1 MDSAVPPDTSP
12 LPLRPDET
20 LIWQGRIGFTAASS
34 TFTMFVLVVI
44 TCLVIWAVWGSYSL
58 AEFCPAN
65 GRVSRCGAF
74 YVTLPL
80 GMIIIVLAQGFDW
93 LERRAVE
100 SGRAL
105 GAVIL
110 TDRRL
115 IRLSDWPW
123 HRVQAYDYRAR
134 PPRRGA
140 AGVLQFGGYRSVA
153 LSPADANRVLQMM
166 TTAED
171 TSS

>member
-1 MDSAVPPDTSP
+1 M
-12 LPLRPDET
+12 LEPDES

-34 TFTMFVLVVI
+34 TLTMFVLVMI
-44 TCLVIWAVWGSYSL
+44 ASLVIWAVWGSYSL
-58 AEFCPAN
+58 DEFCPAN

-74 YVTLPL
+74 YVILPL
-80 GMIIIVLAQGFDW
+80 GMIVIVLAQGFDW

-115 IRLSDWPW
+115 IRVSDWPW
-123 HRVQAYDYRAR
+123 HRARAYDYRTR

-140 AGVLQFGGYRSVA
+140 AGVLQFGGYRSVI
-153 LSPADANRVLQMM
+153 LSPSDASHVLQMM